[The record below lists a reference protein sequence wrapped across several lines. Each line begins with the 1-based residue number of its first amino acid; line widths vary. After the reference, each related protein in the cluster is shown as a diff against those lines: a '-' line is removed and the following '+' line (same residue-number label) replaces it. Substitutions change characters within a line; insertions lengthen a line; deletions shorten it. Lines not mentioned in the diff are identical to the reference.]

1 MNRYPSDVTLESPST
16 KTRPRLF
23 GKAVVVVVVIAVAFT
38 AGLVPRLRGQQAVR
52 ETTRELAVPTVTVV
66 SPQPGK
72 PVSTL
77 ALPAEIRPLTEASL
91 YARATGYV
99 RKWHAELGASVTNGQ
114 VLAELDTPDLD
125 QELAQARSSVR
136 EAEAAETLAKTTAD
150 RWQEMFKVAAISRQE
165 TDEKLAEYQLRLAQ
179 LESARANVRRLEEL
193 TGFSK
198 IVAPFDGIVTSRRLD
213 LGQLVS
219 AGAGNEL
226 YRLAR
231 TEMLRV
237 FVRIPQNLAPQ
248 VKPGQTAEVR
258 FNEHPAEV
266 FHAKIVRTAR
276 ALDPSSRTLLTELE
290 LPNPDL
296 GLLPGGYAQ
305 IRLPD
310 LKADPVPT
318 IPANTLLFRA
328 EGTQVAAVDDGGK
341 VRLKK
346 VELGRDFGPVMEV
359 INGVAATDK
368 LVLNPSDALADGATV
383 HPVEQVAGKS
393 R

>member
-1 MNRYPSDVTLESPST
+1 MNRYSPDVTLESPST

-38 AGLVPRLRGQQAVR
+38 AGLIPRLRGQQAVR

-72 PVSTL
+72 PGSTL

-383 HPVEQVAGKS
+383 HPVEQVASKS
-393 R
+393 H

>member
-1 MNRYPSDVTLESPST
+1 MNRYPSDIALEPAVAPP
-16 KTRPRLF
+16 RPKLL
-23 GKAVVVVVVIAVAFT
+23 GKAILIVVILIVAF
-38 AGLVPRLRGQQAVR
+38 AVGLVPRLRRQQAVR
-52 ETTRELAVPTVTVV
+52 ETTRELAIPTVTVV

-72 PVSTL
+72 PGATL

-125 QELAQARSSVR
+125 QELLQARSSVR
-136 EAEAAETLAKTTAD
+136 EAEASEALAKTTSE

-165 TDEKLAEYQLRLAQ
+165 TDEKIAEYQLKLAQ
-179 LESARANVRRLEEL
+179 LESVRANVRRLEEL

-198 IVAPFDGIVTSRRLD
+198 LTAPFDGIVTSRRLD
-213 LGQLVS
+213 VGQLVT
-219 AGAGNEL
+219 AGAGSEL

-231 TEMLRV
+231 TETLRV
-237 FVRIPQNLAPQ
+237 FVRIPQNLAAQ
-248 VKPGQTAEVR
+248 VTPGQTAEVR
-258 FNEHPAEV
+258 FNEHPAEL

-290 LPNPDL
+290 LPNSDL
-296 GLLPGGYAQ
+296 KLMPGGYAQ

-310 LKADPVPT
+310 LKTEPVQT

-328 EGTQVAAVDDGGK
+328 EGTQVAAVGENGK
-341 VRLKK
+341 VHLKK
-346 VELGRDFGPVMEV
+346 VELGRDFGPVTEV
-359 INGVAATDK
+359 ITGVAATDK
-368 LVLNPSDALADGATV
+368 LVLNPSDALAEGATV
-383 HPVEQVAGKS
+383 RPVEQAALKAH
-393 R
+393 